1 MTERKPS
8 EISFASWIDQKINE
22 AAERGAFD
30 DLPGAGKP
38 LPRTGGAGDGQA
50 WLRDYLRREGVSGE
64 ELLPLPLR
72 LRKETERLTAEV
84 QDLSSEREV
93 REVVGELNRRIRQWR
108 LIPVGPPVYL
118 RLLDEEALVTRWRE
132 AHPRPAAPAR
142 ADHPEP
148 PASRPRWWRRRG
160 PSLRP

>member
-8 EISFASWIDQKINE
+8 ETSFASWIDQQVNK

-30 DLPGAGKP
+30 NLPGAGKP
-38 LPRTGGAGDGQA
+38 LPRTGGAGGGQA

-72 LRKETERLTAEV
+72 LRKETERLAAEV

-93 REVVGELNRRIRQWR
+93 REVVGNSTGGFISGAGYPWARRSTCGSSTRKQW
-108 LIPVGPPVYL
+108 
-118 RLLDEEALVTRWRE
+118 
-132 AHPRPAAPAR
+132 
-142 ADHPEP
+142 
-148 PASRPRWWRRRG
+148 
-160 PSLRP
+160 